1 MKWLIVNTEAFSPKG
16 IKQQKSVSAD
26 DLPLVVRMFLSV
38 FNHPF
43 IVLDESSKIKVN
55 DPTKEEKKSS
65 RTRLIKQLNKYGD
78 RCIMTGTLMSKS
90 PVNVYDQYEFLQEGY
105 FPENMWEFAE
115 KYSVRETIR
124 VGRGRRVCIGQKDYE
139 AVRRRLV
146 NAYNRGGEMQLEA
159 AKSSIFK
166 QYTIDYVKQEHIIR
180 HRKYTPFLNKNE
192 LLRRIAPDTIFV
204 RREDIFDIKYDKFV
218 KEPIMRPVEIS
229 KEAKNVGNE
238 LVKLGFTD
246 NLILGKAAALELQI
260 RLQDICNGFEPMNT
274 DSSLDKHDFYHG
286 NHTEERRIVEREI
299 AEQKITYRPFKENA
313 KIDTLMELLEEID
326 VEKNQVVV
334 WSSRKLFLHAC
345 ADAFT
350 RAGISYV
357 VYDGSAKDNEKEEAE
372 RKFKNHEA
380 QIFLANQASGAY
392 GLNCLSDCSYVIWTC
407 IDGSV
412 EKYHQ
417 AMSRVLRGQL
427 RAPKFAYAIYAAGSI
442 EERQWEAI
450 RVGQELIGSENR
462 KETFKFE

>member
-1 MKWLIVNTEAFSPKG
+1 MKFLIINTEAFSPRG
-16 IKQQKSVSAD
+16 VKQQKTVSFN
-26 DLPLVVRMFLSV
+26 DLPWVVRKFLSV
-38 FNHPF
+38 FTRPF

-55 DPTKEEKKSS
+55 DPMKEEKKSS

-105 FPENMWEFAE
+105 FPESMWEFAE

-139 AVRRRLV
+139 NIRSRLV
-146 NAYNRGGEMQLEA
+146 NAYNRGGETQLEA
-159 AKSSIFK
+159 AKSSLFK
-166 QYTIDYVKQEHIIR
+166 QYTIDYAKQEHIIR

-204 RREDIFDIKYDKFV
+204 KREDIFDIKHDKFV
-218 KEPIMRPVEIS
+218 KEPIMRPVELS
-229 KEAKNVGNE
+229 KEAKRIGNE
-238 LVKLGFTD
+238 LIKVGFTD
-246 NLILGKAAALELQI
+246 NLVLGKAAALELQM
-260 RLQDICNGFEPMNT
+260 RLQDICNGFEPVNI
-274 DSSLDKHDFYHG
+274 DSDYDKKDWADKDNKPDRQVAH
-286 NHTEERRIVEREI
+286 
-299 AEQKITYRPFKENA
+299 RPFKENA
-313 KIDTLMELLEEID
+313 KVDELMELLEEID
-326 VEKNQVVV
+326 VGKNQVVV
-334 WSSRKLFLHAC
+334 WSSRKLFLRAC

-350 RAGISYV
+350 GAGISYV
-357 VYDGSAKDNEKEEAE
+357 VYDGSAKDNKKEEAE
-372 RKFKNHEA
+372 KRFKNREA
-380 QIFLANQASGAY
+380 QVFLANQASGAY

-450 RVGQELIGSENR
+450 RVGQELIGAENR
-462 KETFKFE
+462 EEIFKFD